1 MCCCCACGRNS
12 LPAGECPPA
21 CLAAASPCRV
31 WCMPRVFPAVLLPT
45 GERLWLP
52 VLLQGTAVPG
62 LCLSLPSLSS
72 GLFLG
77 LGECEVASVNALKA
91 FKAEEVV
98 LLCELVGWEILCR
111 VFGARVGKG
120 DGWDGNGPCAG
131 ERALCWVLLLHCDP
145 FPRPALIPSST
156 DLGSDGV
163 CGHTSPGRVPIYGCR
178 CTAPQGTARRFSWN
192 TKRFSTQLLFSGAI
206 EVTAGSEAF
215 VSSLGCAV
223 PPGVP
228 FALISQ

>member
-1 MCCCCACGRNS
+1 
-12 LPAGECPPA
+12 
-21 CLAAASPCRV
+21 
-31 WCMPRVFPAVLLPT
+31 MPRVFPAVLLPT

-120 DGWDGNGPCAG
+120 SGCSWDVAPLQPEYSNGWHPAHSV
-131 ERALCWVLLLHCDP
+131 ALGRNKCILFLKKAQN
-145 FPRPALIPSST
+145 ALMGTKPLCQT
-156 DLGSDGV
+156 GSK
-163 CGHTSPGRVPIYGCR
+163 S
-178 CTAPQGTARRFSWN
+178 
-192 TKRFSTQLLFSGAI
+192 LF
-206 EVTAGSEAF
+206 
-215 VSSLGCAV
+215 LK
-223 PPGVP
+223 
-228 FALISQ
+228 

>member
-1 MCCCCACGRNS
+1 MCCCCVCGRNS

-77 LGECEVASVNALKA
+77 LGECEVASVKALKA
-91 FKAEEVV
+91 FRAEEIV

-163 CGHTSPGRVPIYGCR
+163 CGHTSPGRECPS
-178 CTAPQGTARRFSWN
+178 TAVAARPLRA
-192 TKRFSTQLLFSGAI
+192 L
-206 EVTAGSEAF
+206 
-215 VSSLGCAV
+215 
-223 PPGVP
+223 PGVLAGIQSASAHNCSSVVP
-228 FALISQ
+228 LRSQLAQKLL